1 MSKTLWRPWL
11 ALAAA
16 ALAWLAAP
24 TSAHA
29 AFPDRP
35 IRVIIPFP
43 PGGPNDQ
50 LARPLMQKLSEM
62 LGQPFVV
69 ENRAGANGLIGAGSV
84 VNAQPDGY
92 TLLFMTGALTANVS
106 IVAKMPFDPLTE
118 LQPITQVARTYGMM
132 LVVRQDFPAKS
143 LAEFVAMA
151 KSRPGSFTYGNAG
164 VGNPT
169 HVAIELFKSV
179 AGVDVLSVPYKG
191 TGDTI
196 PALLGGQ
203 IDLIGS
209 STVVGASYIKQGQMR
224 ALGITGEERASNLPE
239 VPTFAEQ
246 GFPDV
251 KLLAFYG
258 MWYPVGVPR
267 ELVDF
272 MQRSVKGALATP
284 EMQKVIEASGLR
296 VVASTPDEFAR
307 FLVEDV
313 AYQATVNKRIGIS
326 AK

>member
-1 MSKTLWRPWL
+1 MPSLFFHRCAAL
-11 ALAAA
+11 AITLAAA
-16 ALAWLAAP
+16 LIAAP
-24 TSAHA
+24 AQA
-29 AFPDRP
+29 RYPERP
-35 IRVIIPFP
+35 IHVIIPFP

-69 ENRAGANGLIGAGSV
+69 ENRAGANGLIGAGAV

-106 IVAKMPFDPLTE
+106 IVAKMPFDPLKD
-118 LQPITQVARTYGMM
+118 LLPITQIARTYGMM
-132 LVVRQDFPAKS
+132 LVVKPDFPAKN
-143 LAEFVAMA
+143 LAEFVTMA
-151 KSRPGSFTYGNAG
+151 KQQPGKFTYGNAG

-179 AGVDVLSVPYKG
+179 AGVDILSVPYKG

-224 ALGITGEERASNLPE
+224 ALGITGETRAPNLPD

-246 GFPDV
+246 GYGDV

-258 MWYPVGVPR
+258 MWFPVGVPA
-267 ELVDF
+267 EIVNLVN
-272 MQRSVKGALATP
+272 RSVKEALATP
-284 EMQKVIEASGLR
+284 EMRKVIETSGLQ
-296 VVASTPDEFAR
+296 VVASRPDEFAK
-307 FLVEDV
+307 FLAEDV
-313 AYQATVNKRIGIS
+313 AYQAVVNKRIGITP
-326 AK
+326 K